1 MNVVALIPA
10 RSGSKGVVDK
20 NIKKLN
26 EKPLIKYSIDD
37 ALKCKNI
44 SDVFI
49 STDSENYADLAIK
62 SGAKAPFLRPKEISG
77 DTATDFECFQ
87 HFIDFFKKNS
97 VTIPDLIVH
106 LRPTTPI
113 RDSKIIDDAIQTFID
128 NIKDYTSL
136 RSVHQ
141 MAESAFKYCTI
152 KNGKLHSIGNDSFE
166 MDASNNARQSFPE
179 TYIPN
184 GYVDIISTKFLL
196 SNSLLHGNKVYPFIT
211 KVSYEIDTEEDFNL
225 ISKLYSSDRLSNV

>member
-10 RSGSKGVVDK
+10 RSGSKGVIDK
-20 NIKKLN
+20 NIKQLN
-26 EKPLIKYSIDD
+26 GKPLIKHSIDD

-49 STDSENYADLAIK
+49 STDSEDYADLAIK

-77 DTATDFECFQ
+77 DTATDFECFK
-87 HFIDFFKKNS
+87 HFVDFLKKNS
-97 VTIPDLIVH
+97 IRIPDLIVH
-106 LRPTTPI
+106 LRATTPI
-113 RDSKIIDDAIQTFID
+113 RDSSVIDEAICTFRD
-128 NIKDYTSL
+128 NIESYTSL

-152 KNGKLHSIGNDSFE
+152 KSGKLRSIGNDSFE

-184 GYVDIISTKFLL
+184 GYVDIISTEFLL

-211 KVSYEIDTEEDFNL
+211 EVAYEIDTEEDFKL
-225 ISKLYSSDRLSNV
+225 ISKLYSNARSNNV

>member
-10 RSGSKGVVDK
+10 RSGSKGVIDK
-20 NIKKLN
+20 NIKQLN
-26 EKPLIKYSIDD
+26 GKPLIKHSIDD

-49 STDSENYADLAIK
+49 STDSEDYADLAIK

-77 DTATDFECFQ
+77 DTATDFECFR
-87 HFIDFFKKNS
+87 HFIDFLKKNS
-97 VTIPDLIVH
+97 ISMPDLIVH

-113 RDSKIIDDAIQTFID
+113 RDSNVINEAICTFSD
-128 NIKDYTSL
+128 NIDSYTSL
-136 RSVHQ
+136 RSVHK

-166 MDASNNARQSFPE
+166 MDESNNARQSFPE

-196 SNSLLHGNKVYPFIT
+196 SNSLLHGDKVYPFIT
-211 KVSYEIDTEEDFNL
+211 EVTYEIDTEEDFKL
-225 ISKLYSSDRLSNV
+225 ISKLYSTTISNNV